1 MVLKL
6 LNEKQIC
13 RFSYIH
19 ILYPLTF
26 PKNGFKDII
35 LYIYI
40 YVYIYIYYIYILYIS
55 IYYIYIYI
63 TVSLQLYSV
72 ICVSS
77 MLRVQYYTI
86 TVILTFIHLD
96 FYFFYSFR

>member
-35 LYIYI
+35 LYM
-40 YVYIYIYYIYILYIS
+40 YVYIYILY

-63 TVSLQLYSV
+63 HN
-72 ICVSS
+72 CVTSAIFS
-77 MLRVQYYTI
+77 DLC
-86 TVILTFIHLD
+86 
-96 FYFFYSFR
+96 

>member
-35 LYIYI
+35 LYICM
-40 YVYIYIYYIYILYIS
+40 YIYIYYIYIYYIYKY
-55 IYYIYIYI
+55 IIYIYIYI

>member
-35 LYIYI
+35 LYIYM
-40 YVYIYIYYIYILYIS
+40 YVYIYILYIYI
-55 IYYIYIYI
+55 IYINILYIYIYI

>member
-35 LYIYI
+35 LYICM
-40 YVYIYIYYIYILYIS
+40 YIYIYYIYI
-55 IYYIYIYI
+55 YYIYIYI
-63 TVSLQLYSV
+63 LHSTYVHSPYVKQ
-72 ICVSS
+72 
-77 MLRVQYYTI
+77 RQPG
-86 TVILTFIHLD
+86 
-96 FYFFYSFR
+96 

>member
-40 YVYIYIYYIYILYIS
+40 YIC
-55 IYYIYIYI
+55 IYIYI
-63 TVSLQLYSV
+63 IYIYIIYINILY
-72 ICVSS
+72 IYIHNCVTSAIFS
-77 MLRVQYYTI
+77 DLC
-86 TVILTFIHLD
+86 
-96 FYFFYSFR
+96 

>member
-40 YVYIYIYYIYILYIS
+40 YVYIYIYIIY
-55 IYYIYIYI
+55 IYYIYQYIIYI
-63 TVSLQLYSV
+63 
-72 ICVSS
+72 
-77 MLRVQYYTI
+77 YT
-86 TVILTFIHLD
+86 
-96 FYFFYSFR
+96 